1 MGLFRHLLRGFVA
14 TTTSLFVMAS
24 SGWAASPTE
33 QALAETI
40 ARLETDI
47 NARIGVYVLD
57 TETDWRWGH
66 RETERFLMASTF
78 KSVLCGAVLDQV
90 DRGQLSL
97 DTDIPIRTEALQR
110 YAPVAKTHVGGTL
123 SIAELCLATLDLSD
137 NTAANLLIEQ
147 LGGVGGVMDFLARVN
162 DPVTRLDRM
171 EPALNT
177 FSHGDPRDTTSPS
190 AMVGTWRA
198 MLMDDGLS
206 DTSKAQLYDWMS
218 RGGVTGAFIRA
229 SAPSTWDIADKS
241 GGGSHYT
248 RNLVAMI
255 TPPDTAPYLV
265 AIYVSDTPANWDT
278 RNAAVQTIGAAI
290 VDLIKAR

>member
-1 MGLFRHLLRGFVA
+1 MHLETCHAGLFRHLLRGLVA
-14 TTTSLFVMAS
+14 TATSLFVVTS
-24 SGWAASPTE
+24 VGWAASPTE

-40 ARLETDI
+40 ARLETDMD
-47 NARIGVYVLD
+47 ARIGVYVLD
-57 TETDWRWGH
+57 TETEWRWGH
-66 RETERFLMASTF
+66 RENERFLMASTF

-97 DTDIPIRTEALQR
+97 DTDIPIRTEDLQR
-110 YAPVAKTHVGGTL
+110 YAPVAKTHVGGNL

-198 MLMDDGLS
+198 ML
-206 DTSKAQLYDWMS
+206 
-218 RGGVTGAFIRA
+218 
-229 SAPSTWDIADKS
+229 
-241 GGGSHYT
+241 
-248 RNLVAMI
+248 
-255 TPPDTAPYLV
+255 
-265 AIYVSDTPANWDT
+265 
-278 RNAAVQTIGAAI
+278 
-290 VDLIKAR
+290 